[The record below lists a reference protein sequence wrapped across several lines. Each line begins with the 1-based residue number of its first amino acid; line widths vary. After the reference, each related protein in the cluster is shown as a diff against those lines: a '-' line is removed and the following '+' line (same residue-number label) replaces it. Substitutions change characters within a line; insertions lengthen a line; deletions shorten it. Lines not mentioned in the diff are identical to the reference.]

1 LVNLTAKKV
10 YCPKCQKLARVK
22 LQQVNSKT
30 QFICLKCNTM
40 VWQKESLGWK
50 YNKVA

>member
-10 YCPKCQKLARVK
+10 YCPKCQKLSRIK
-22 LQQVNSKT
+22 LQQTNGKT
-30 QFICLKCNTM
+30 QCVCIKCNHM

-50 YNKVA
+50 YLEPS